1 MLQHKMFNL
10 QIKTKKQI
18 TNRWNMNTKDFKQ
31 ESETKKMRSKLNQKK
46 ELLSLLNYLHLL
58 KQLENISTILKTN

>member
-1 MLQHKMFNL
+1 MLQLKMFNL
-10 QIKTKKQI
+10 PIKTKKQI